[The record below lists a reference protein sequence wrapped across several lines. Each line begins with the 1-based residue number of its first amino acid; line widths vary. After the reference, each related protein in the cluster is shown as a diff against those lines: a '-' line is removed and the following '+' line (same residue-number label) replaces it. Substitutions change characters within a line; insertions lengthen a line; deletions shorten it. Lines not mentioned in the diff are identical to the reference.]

1 MNNFSPDYFFDLTN
15 FAHAKLFKSCTFV
28 WNALSLISSYLQTLT
43 LGEIEVLVPQGT
55 YLVNPHLISIGQGT
69 IIEPGAYIK
78 GPCIIGQNCSVRH
91 GAYIRGNFI
100 AGNECVIGHAT
111 EVKNAIMFDKA
122 QAGHFAYLGDTIL
135 GSRVNLGAGTKCA
148 NLRLNRKNVSIYLD
162 GSFIETDLKKFGAI
176 IGDDSQI
183 GCNSVTNPG
192 TLWGKQVICY
202 PCVNAGGFI
211 TSNQLIRSSQKM
223 VVTPL

>member
-1 MNNFSPDYFFDLTN
+1 MNNFSPDYFFDLTT
-15 FAHAKLFKSCTFV
+15 FAHARLFKSCTFV
-28 WNALSLISSYLQTLT
+28 WNALSLIPSYLQTLA
-43 LGEIEVLVPQGT
+43 LGEIEAPVPQGT

-148 NLRLNRKNVSIYLD
+148 NLRLNRQNVSIYLD
-162 GSFIETDLKKFGAI
+162 GDFIETDLKKFGAI
-176 IGDDSQI
+176 IGDDSQV

-192 TLWGKQVICY
+192 TLWGKKVICY
-202 PCVNAGGFI
+202 PCVNAGGYI
-211 TSNQLIRSSQKM
+211 ASHQLIRSSQKAII
-223 VVTPL
+223 TPL

>member
-15 FAHAKLFKSCTFV
+15 FAHAKLFKSCTLV

-43 LGEIEVLVPQGT
+43 LGEIEAAVPQGT

-223 VVTPL
+223 VITPL